1 MSSSDGFTPVHKHS
15 KSINSSF
22 QISPILSH
30 QKKKNNRYALN
41 KDVSISLDDDI
52 TKERTNS
59 LTKSLKLSTFSNLNN
74 SINMYNAPTD
84 LRGGIVSFQ

>member
-22 QISPILSH
+22 QISPILPH

-59 LTKSLKLSTFSNLNN
+59 
-74 SINMYNAPTD
+74 
-84 LRGGIVSFQ
+84 